1 MGDTSSMQVLIQNR
15 LSQIMGAFLMAM
27 LVFACNLVSAQNI
40 KVTASAKN
48 TVSVGEQFGYVF
60 TFNTNSGQFTPPSF
74 DGFTHVGGPAQSS
87 SMSQINGKV
96 SMEVSYTYYLR
107 ADKEGTFTVGPGKL
121 STGGNDYTSNSV
133 TIKVVKGQI
142 RSDDE
147 DLFIKTYV
155 SKSKVYE
162 GEQLVVT
169 HKLFSKHG
177 LVAFE
182 SVELPSYTGFWAEEL
197 DKNKQYSVGNEVHNG
212 TRYQVAT
219 LGRSLLYPQKSGKIT
234 IEPAIVEAVIRKK
247 TQSRS
252 YSIFDQIMGY
262 EDVKKKVQS
271 EKATVEVQSLP
282 ASGRPSDFTGL
293 TGNFNFSVDLTKSE
307 VEANE
312 AVNLK
317 ITVSGSGNLKL
328 VNALNLEF
336 PPDIEAYDPKVS
348 DNIKVTDN
356 GMSGSRTFDYVLI
369 PRHAGDFELGPFP
382 FNYFDSDKGRYVELS
397 KPSINL
403 KVGKGTGANADQT
416 QSSITINNKEDLKVV
431 GKDIRYIKTGKA
443 DFKEKGKFFY
453 KSGTFYSLVVG
464 QLLLFI
470 GFVVYHNQQLKR
482 MGNMALVKSRKATKE
497 ARKRL
502 ALANKLLKENKT
514 NEYYEEVFKALWG
527 YVSDKLGIP
536 VADLNKDNLRA
547 KLVTHGVEQ
556 EVIEQYISLI
566 DKTEFARFAPSGGTQ
581 EMGNVYQEAI
591 DTITKV
597 EGSV

>member
-1 MGDTSSMQVLIQNR
+1 MVQTLTNNKLGQLIGYIGM
-15 LSQIMGAFLMAM
+15 LM
-27 LVFACNLVSAQNI
+27 LVLFASVGQAQNI

-48 TVSVGEQFGYVF
+48 TVAVGEQFSYVI
-60 TFNTNSGQFTPPSF
+60 TFNTNTGQFTPPSF
-74 DGFTHVGGPAQSS
+74 DGLTYLGGPSQSS
-87 SMSQINGKV
+87 SMQNINGKV

-107 ADKEGTFTVGPGKL
+107 ADKEGTYAIGPAKL
-121 STGGNDYTSNSV
+121 STNGQDYTSNSV

-142 RSDDE
+142 KSDDE
-147 DLFIKTYV
+147 DIFIKTYV
-155 SKSKVYE
+155 SKSKVYD

-169 HKLFSKHG
+169 HKLYSKHS
-177 LVAFE
+177 LAAFE

-197 DKNKQYSVGNEVHNG
+197 DKNVQYQISNEVHNG

-219 LGRSLLYPQKSGKIT
+219 LGRSLLYPQKSGRIT
-234 IEPAIVEAVIRKK
+234 LEPAIVEAVIRKK
-247 TQSRS
+247 TQSHS
-252 YSIFDQIMGY
+252 HSIFDQLMGSY
-262 EDVKKKVQS
+262 EELRKKVQS
-271 EKATVEVQSLP
+271 EKVTIEVMPLP
-282 ASGRPSDFTGL
+282 ATNKPDDFTGL
-293 TGNFNFSVDLTKSE
+293 TGSFNFSVDLTKTE

-336 PPDIEAYDPKVS
+336 PPDIEVYDPKVS

-382 FNYFDSDKGRYVELS
+382 FNYFDSGKGRYVVLT
-397 KPSINL
+397 KPSIQL
-403 KVGKGTGANADQT
+403 KVGKGTGVNAE
-416 QSSITINNKEDLKVV
+416 QSQSTVAISNKEDLKVV
-431 GKDIRYIKTGKA
+431 GKDIRYIKTNEA
-443 DFKEKGKFFY
+443 SFKEKGKFFY
-453 KSGTFYSLVVG
+453 KSGLFYGLTIS
-464 QLLLFI
+464 QLLLFF
-470 GFVVYHNQQLKR
+470 GFVVYHNQRLKQ

-547 KLVTHGVEQ
+547 KLNNRGVDQ
-556 EVIEQYISLI
+556 EVIEQYIGLI
-566 DKTEFARFAPSGGTQ
+566 DKAEFARFAPSGGTQ

-591 DTITKV
+591 DIITKV
-597 EGSV
+597 EDRV